1 MRPITSG
8 LLACALVATFA
19 TAARGDD
26 CTPTTRWE
34 GQPIRSLRA
43 AAGGDRVIVRRFDRL
58 LVSDLAGATIGARD
72 ELTLPDTLTYLPTA
86 DGFVEIE
93 SELRRLTLRRLDGA
107 GRAVG
112 EPAVLAT
119 AAAVPTVARAD
130 ARDGLV
136 AVAWYQA
143 GDAAGI
149 HLRLVQ
155 PDGAVVAAPVWPV
168 AGVAA
173 VPVPAIAGP
182 VVWLVWSEGPAPQ
195 ILGRRF
201 SAAGQPLDAAPVE
214 IARVHDLLAVVDG
227 GDRPRVYATSGA
239 GGVEAFDLGADGVVV
254 ARGPTGAAAGRPL
267 VGMASGAAAQLALS
281 PTGPIEFPRDR
292 VATLTRVAADGTAAP
307 LLEVPGVADAVAVPA
322 GDELWLVTAEDAAS
336 PEGGVSKLVLRRLS
350 SAGVVVATVDLD
362 RVELARVDGEACF
375 GPDGGCRAGGGGAGG
390 GVGLLVA
397 AVVARRRRS
406 RARR

>member
-1 MRPITSG
+1 MRPVTSC
-8 LLACALVATFA
+8 LLVCALATAAA
-19 TAARGDD
+19 TAARADE
-26 CTPTTRWE
+26 CTPTTQWE
-34 GQPIRSLRA
+34 GQPIRALRA
-43 AAGGDRVIVRRFDRL
+43 AAGGDRVVVRRFDRL
-58 LVSDLAGATIGARD
+58 LVADLAGATIGARD
-72 ELTLPDTLTYLPTA
+72 ELTLPDTMAYLATD

-93 SELRRLTLRRLDGA
+93 SELRRLTLRRLDRA

-119 AAAVPTVARAD
+119 AADVPTAARAD
-130 ARDGLV
+130 ARDGVV

-143 GDAAGI
+143 GGAAGI

-214 IARVHDLLAVVDG
+214 IARVHDLLAVVDA

-239 GGVEAFDLGADGVVV
+239 GVVEAFELGADGVVTP
-254 ARGPTGAAAGRPL
+254 RGPTGAAAATPL
-267 VGMASGAAAQLALS
+267 IGMASGAAAQLTLS

-292 VATLTRVAADGTAAP
+292 VVTLTRVAADGTAAP
-307 LLEVPGVADAVAVPA
+307 LLQVAGVADAVAVPA

-336 PEGGVSKLVLRRLS
+336 PEGGTSRLVLRRLS
-350 SAGVVVATVDLD
+350 STGALVATVDLD

-375 GPDGGCRAGGGGAGG
+375 GPDGGCSAGGSAGG
-390 GVGLLVA
+390 GVALLLA
-397 AVVARRRRS
+397 AVVARRRRA
-406 RARR
+406 RAGR